1 MSEET
6 EDSRI
11 RTVSTEEFELGC
23 LEMID
28 LVEEKGIT
36 FIVTKGGKPLAML
49 KPVRAPKAF
58 SSKSGD
64 RPNSSR

>member
-1 MSEET
+1 MCEET

-11 RTVSTEEFELGC
+11 RTVSTEEFESGC

-28 LVEEKGIT
+28 LVAEKGIT
-36 FIVTKGGKPLAML
+36 FIVTKGGKPLVML

-64 RPNSSR
+64 SPNSNK